1 MLHAGESGW
10 PGEGWG
16 GIVGTM
22 RRRSKFEVSW
32 KDWAVA
38 IALGAIVVLLCVLA
52 LVTWGGW
59 SRQRDVARAME
70 PPPKSGDLQWTS
82 KEL

>member
-1 MLHAGESGW
+1 M
-10 PGEGWG
+10 P
-16 GIVGTM
+16 
-22 RRRSKFEVSW
+22 RRSKFDVSW

-38 IALGAIVVLLCVLA
+38 VALGAIVVLLFVLA

-70 PPPKSGDLQWTS
+70 PPPRSGSLR
-82 KEL
+82 